1 MELAS
6 RQAGKISPGYRFFQ
20 LKPGQKRVTK
30 GTQGRNRSPGPTQEG
45 LARWPGQ
52 CLLSPSLS
60 SEEQIHRVLV
70 TAFIITKP
78 DSLRGPSSMM
88 DEQHGHSQSA
98 YTGKLGPRPCLI
110 QDCFMYVEHF

>member
-30 GTQGRNRSPGPTQEG
+30 GTLWRNQSPGPTQEG

-52 CLLSPSLS
+52 CLLSLSLS
-60 SEEQIHRVLV
+60 SEEQDHWVLV
-70 TAFIITKP
+70 TAFIITRP
-78 DSLRGPSSMM
+78 GTIRGPSPMM
-88 DEQHGHSQSA
+88 GEYHGHSQSA
-98 YTGKLGPRPCLI
+98 YTGKLELRPCLI
-110 QDCFMYVEHF
+110 LDCFMCVEHF